1 MSVAILINCT
11 PKYNNRR
18 AVVSGR
24 LRKRQH
30 KKRTLGSGSGCV
42 WLLNVCLIHFEYIHS
57 SFFRLL
63 FHPSDRSFFVV
74 VWFKSSTRVK
84 DLSERTNRRQ
94 VSWCA
99 SSIYTYSRCDDYDD
113 VSVCVCMITS
123 SKKIKKKLYL
133 QHWSTSHQT
142 TDREHFF
149 SHLYCRFGYIQS
161 SNVLIIITSRK
172 RIRRG
177 KPQSDGKLLSVCS
190 V

>member
-123 SKKIKKKLYL
+123 SKKIKKNFTF
-133 QHWSTSHQT
+133 STDLH
-142 TDREHFF
+142 
-149 SHLYCRFGYIQS
+149 
-161 SNVLIIITSRK
+161 
-172 RIRRG
+172 RIR
-177 KPQSDGKLLSVCS
+177 QQTENIFLAICTVVLVTYNHQMC
-190 V
+190 